1 MSPTGASHAAVR
13 DVRYEEQDL
22 GPLAWVH
29 AELRKMLDGAVKQLR
44 HFAHEIESSGESDLA
59 SHDITP
65 LRNVRLTLH
74 QCTGALVMVGME
86 QTALVLQAMEAA
98 LQRLIQQPELC
109 RNEAVS
115 VLEGASFAVIEYL
128 DSILAGKSTSP
139 VALFPQYRQV
149 QQLAGVPHVHPM
161 DLWPAERRMREPVF
175 PGSVLPLPY
184 SHEVRTHL
192 DSAVLRIVKN
202 GDVDAAMDMQH
213 LCMGFAAAQ
222 QQTRPR
228 LFWKAAA
235 GFFEAIGRRW
245 LPVDAYVKRTTS
257 RVLMQY
263 TVLARGDT
271 TLAERLLPELLF
283 FCAQARM
290 PEDATGVTA
299 LRSVRHAW
307 DLQRSA
313 PVDYESP
320 RFGLCD
326 PALLAQARKRIA
338 AATETWSALAGGDK
352 HKIKLAADQFS
363 LVCDSLRKLQLD
375 SEPLAEALM
384 RAVAV
389 PLHSAQP
396 PAPALAMEVA
406 TSVLYLQAAFEEL
419 DAAREHM
426 AERGS
431 RLAGRLDGV
440 TLGGESQP
448 LEPWMEELY
457 RRVSDQQTMGSVVG
471 ELRVTL
477 ADVEKS
483 LDQYFRKP
491 EDTAVLGPVPG
502 GMQQM
507 RGVLS
512 VLGLEQASLAVLR
525 MRDLIEQ
532 LMLNEVPA
540 QEQPRV
546 VERLGNSLGALGFL
560 VDMLGYQRAM
570 AAKLF
575 VYDEE
580 LGELKIVMG
589 STARTR
595 VEDSQDEAEQLLAAR
610 ASDAPEFE
618 VDPQLLAPAEAPAPQ
633 APQAAPP
640 QVPDTP
646 SAEAPGEAPSA
657 PALLDL
663 DLPTLDL
670 DGPADTA
677 ADEPAPPVRAADEA
691 PAHADLA
698 APQQAAA
705 AEEGASEPAAAEP
718 EQAQID
724 EELLEIF
731 IEEAREVI
739 ANGLAAVQALHE
751 QPGDIEEQTTLRRA
765 FHTLKGSSRMVGLQE
780 FGEAAWAMEQVLND
794 WLVHEKPASVA
805 LRTLCHDA
813 LQAFAAWIQDLAQG
827 DARAWNAA
835 DFQQA
840 AEAMRVEGVLRPW
853 AHAGAAAGT
862 VAARADADDATG
874 VTAPLPLQP
883 AAPHEAGESAHDSG
897 FGFADTL
904 IESPLN
910 AAAEAPSVP
919 GPAEPAEQSALL
931 PEDIFVPAPE
941 APVEAD
947 APAAESNAEPEP
959 GPETEPEPTE
969 LAPALPGIVDGDFK
983 EVGHLRVPTALYNVY
998 LSEAEE
1004 WSGRLVAQ
1012 VQGWAAAASPTV
1024 SEEAVAMAHSLAGS
1038 SATVGFAD
1046 LSGLAR
1052 TLEHA
1057 LQHLQLLG
1065 HVPAEHLAT
1074 LGEAVDE
1081 IRRLLHQFAAGFLKQ
1096 PQPAVLQ
1103 QLDALLQTDIS
1114 SGSQSLAAQ
1123 TPQDDA
1129 ALEETLINR
1138 LQEWRDSQIGTLS
1151 APSEPEA
1158 PAQPEPSAES
1168 EAPMLIEPEAEP
1180 EVEPESAPEA
1190 DAQAMPEQGQLPEAP
1205 PDVATAPQSAS
1216 HGDDKTAAATDI
1228 SAPAPLAADGVSD
1241 DPFQHDQEIDRAI
1254 AQAIAADT
1262 DEDEIDVIDTIDP
1275 DLFPIFEEEAQ
1286 ELLPTLGGA
1295 LRQWLAQP
1303 SDMAA
1308 RSELLRALHTL
1319 KGSARLAG
1327 ALRLGEMAHRME
1339 SAVEGVD
1346 AETATAADIDPLMTR
1361 FDGLQA
1367 TFDALRAM
1375 GQEPAALEQPD
1386 SAAASDAPESAVGA
1400 DDTAGAAKPL
1410 VAQAAV
1416 VRPVELVRGA
1426 ARTGGGQQVR
1436 VRSQLLDRMVN
1447 DVGEVLIARS
1457 RLSTRVLQMRGSL
1470 DDLSG
1475 NLERLRAQL
1484 RDIEVQAESQ
1494 MQSRQAQSRE
1504 SAAAFDPLEFDRF
1517 TRMQELT
1524 RMMAESVNDVATV
1537 QRALQRSVEGAED
1550 DLTAQGRQARE
1561 LQRELL
1567 RTRMVEFDSLS
1578 ERLYAVVRQASRETG
1593 KQVRLDIVG
1602 GTIEMDRGVL
1612 ERMAPA
1618 FEHLLRNCVG
1628 HGIEPAAAREAA
1640 GKPLAGTIVV
1650 TAGYEGNDVS
1660 VEFRDDG
1667 AGLDVERIRARALA
1681 QGLIAPD
1688 EAIDV
1693 QRAAELIFQP
1703 GFSTAAEVTELAGRG
1718 IGMDVVRT
1726 EVQSLGG
1733 RIETTS
1739 TAGQGTAFRMVLP
1752 LTTAVTQVVM
1762 VRLGKLSIGI
1772 PANIIEVVR
1781 RASSEELEQAYT
1793 AGAYLEAPLYW
1804 AGALLQASAGSTQA
1818 AEKTRPVVIVRS
1830 ASQRL
1835 ALHVDEVLGNQ
1846 EVVVKNLGPQLSTLP
1861 GLAGMSVLA
1870 SGAVVLI
1877 YNPVALATV
1886 YGEQARAV
1894 MRSPEALRGKTA
1906 PAQAL
1911 PGATALQST
1920 AAVPLVLVV
1929 DDSITVRR
1937 VTQRLLQREGYR
1949 VALAAD
1955 GLQALQRLREERPV
1969 VVLSDIEMP
1978 RMDGFDLARA
1988 IRADDKLADLPII
2001 MITSRMAEKHKE
2013 HAVALGVSHY
2023 LGKPYS
2029 DEVLLGLVQ
2038 RYAEMEQA
2046 AAQD

>member
-1 MSPTGASHAAVR
+1 
-13 DVRYEEQDL
+13 
-22 GPLAWVH
+22 
-29 AELRKMLDGAVKQLR
+29 MLDGAVKQLR

-59 SHDITP
+59 SHDVTP

-98 LQRLIQQPELC
+98 LQRLTQQPELC

-115 VLEGASFAVIEYL
+115 MLEGASFAVIEYL

-184 SHEVRTHL
+184 SPEVRTHL

-222 QQTRPR
+222 QQTQPR

-263 TVLARGDT
+263 TALARGDT
-271 TLAERLLPELLF
+271 ALAERLLPELLF

-406 TSVLYLQAAFEEL
+406 TAVLYLQAAFEEL

-491 EDTAVLGPVPG
+491 EDTAVLAPVPG

-532 LMLNEVPA
+532 LMLHEVPA

-595 VEDSQDEAEQLLAAR
+595 MEDSQDDAEHVLAAR

-618 VDPQLLAPAEAPAPQ
+618 VDPQLLAPTEAPSTPADPLTPQ
-633 APQAAPP
+633 AS
-640 QVPDTP
+640 DTP
-646 SAEAPGEAPSA
+646 AAEAPGAS
-657 PALLDL
+657 ALLDL

-670 DGPADTA
+670 GGHLDAAPAA
-677 ADEPAPPVRAADEA
+677 PAPTLAADEA
-691 PAHADLA
+691 PAPLVPAVADPAMVPEQAA
-698 APQQAAA
+698 APQ
-705 AEEGASEPAAAEP
+705 ERASETPAAEP

-794 WLVHEKPASVA
+794 WLVHQKPASVE

-827 DARAWNAA
+827 GARAWSAA
-835 DFQQA
+835 DFQGVAQ
-840 AEAMRVEGVLRPW
+840 AMRAEGVLRPW
-853 AHAGAAAGT
+853 VHAGTGASADAAHAEVDGAVDPMVG
-862 VAARADADDATG
+862 
-874 VTAPLPLQP
+874 TAPLPTP
-883 AAPHEAGESAHDSG
+883 VPEAPGESAHDSG

-904 IESPLN
+904 IEGPLD
-910 AAAEAPSVP
+910 AAAEAAAPSASDVP
-919 GPAEPAEQSALL
+919 GHSALL
-931 PEDIFVPAPE
+931 PEDLF
-941 APVEAD
+941 
-947 APAAESNAEPEP
+947 APATEAGTPAA
-959 GPETEPEPTE
+959 ETEPEPTE
-969 LAPALPGIVDGDFK
+969 FAPALPSIVDGEFK
-983 EVGHLRVPTALYNVY
+983 EVGHLRVPAALYNVY

-1012 VQGWAAAASPTV
+1012 VQEWASAVSPAV

-1038 SATVGFAD
+1038 SATVGFVD
-1046 LSGLAR
+1046 LSALSR

-1065 HVPAEHLAT
+1065 HVPAEHLGT
-1074 LGEAVDE
+1074 LSEAVDE
-1081 IRRLLHQFAAGFLKQ
+1081 IRRLLHQFAAGFLKV
-1096 PQPAVLQ
+1096 PQVAVLQ

-1123 TPQDDA
+1123 APQDEAD
-1129 ALEETLINR
+1129 LEETLINR
-1138 LQEWRDSQIGTLS
+1138 LQEWRDSQIGALS
-1151 APSEPEA
+1151 APAEPEA
-1158 PAQPEPSAES
+1158 PAQPEPAGGPAP
-1168 EAPMLIEPEAEP
+1168 EALIEPEAD
-1180 EVEPESAPEA
+1180 A
-1190 DAQAMPEQGQLPEAP
+1190 DAIPEHAPASETEPDAAGEPQAASEQDDQAAP
-1205 PDVATAPQSAS
+1205 AIE
-1216 HGDDKTAAATDI
+1216 AAA
-1228 SAPAPLAADGVSD
+1228 PALLAVDEVSD

-1254 AQAIAADT
+1254 AQAIAADA

-1295 LRQWLAQP
+1295 LRQWLEQP
-1303 SDMAA
+1303 ADMAA
-1308 RSELLRALHTL
+1308 RAELLRALHTL

-1346 AETATAADIDPLMTR
+1346 AESATVADIDPLMTR

-1375 GQEPAALEQPD
+1375 GQEPAEPASQA
-1386 SAAASDAPESAVGA
+1386 SAGATDAPESALGA
-1400 DDTAGAAKPL
+1400 DDAHTAAKPL

-1416 VRPVELVRGA
+1416 VRPVELVRGS

-1628 HGIEPAAAREAA
+1628 HGIESAAAREAA
-1640 GKPLAGTIVV
+1640 GKPVAGTIVV

-1667 AGLDVERIRARALA
+1667 AGLDVERIRERALA

-1762 VRLGKLSIGI
+1762 VRLGKLSMGI

-1781 RASSEELEQAYT
+1781 RASSEELEQAYA

-1894 MRSPEALRGKTA
+1894 MRSPEALRGKAA

-1911 PGATALQST
+1911 PAATALQST

-2046 AAQD
+2046 VAQD

>member
-1 MSPTGASHAAVR
+1 MSSTGTPHAAVR
-13 DVRYEEQDL
+13 DVQYEEQDL

-29 AELRKMLDGAVKQLR
+29 AELRKTLDSAVKLLR
-44 HFAHEIESSGESDLA
+44 HFAHEIESSGESELT
-59 SHDITP
+59 SHDTAT
-65 LRNVRLTLH
+65 LRNVRQMLH
-74 QCTGALVMVGME
+74 QCAGALVMVGMG

-98 LQRLIQQPELC
+98 VHRLVQEPERC
-109 RNEAVS
+109 GNEAVA

-128 DSILAGKSTSP
+128 DSILAGKNVSP

-149 QQLAGVPHVHPM
+149 QLLAGVPHVHPM

-175 PGSVLPLPY
+175 PGTVLPLPY
-184 SHEVRTHL
+184 SAEVRSHL
-192 DSAVLRIVKN
+192 DTAVLRIVKN
-202 GDVDAAMDMQH
+202 GDVEAAVDMQH

-222 QQTRPR
+222 QETQPR
-228 LFWKAAA
+228 IFWKAAA
-235 GFFEAIGRRW
+235 GFFEAIARRW
-245 LPVDAYVKRTTS
+245 LTVDAYVKRTTS

-263 TVLARGDT
+263 TALARGQT
-271 TLAERLLPELLF
+271 ALADRLLPELLF

-307 DLQRSA
+307 SLQHVA
-313 PVDYESP
+313 PVDYESA

-326 PALLAQARKRIA
+326 PAQLAQARKRIA

-389 PLHSAQP
+389 PLHAAQP
-396 PAPALAMEVA
+396 PSPALAMEVA
-406 TSVLYLQAAFEEL
+406 TAVLYLQASFEEL

-426 AERGS
+426 AERAKL
-431 RLAGRLDGV
+431 LAGRLDGV

-457 RRVSDQQTMGSVVG
+457 RRVSDHQTMGSVVG

-483 LDQYFRKP
+483 LDQFFRNP
-491 EDTAVLGPVPG
+491 ADTTPLTAVPG

-512 VLGLEQASLAVLR
+512 VLGMDQASVAVLR
-525 MRDLIEQ
+525 MRDVIEK
-532 LMLNEVPA
+532 LLVGEIDEA
-540 QEQPRV
+540 QRPLV
-546 VERLGNSLGALGFL
+546 FERLGNSLGALGFL
-560 VDMLGYQRAM
+560 VDMLGYQRTM

-589 STARTR
+589 STTRMR
-595 VEDSQDEAEQLLAAR
+595 VEDEPEVAEQVLAAR
-610 ASDAPEFE
+610 APEFPEFE
-618 VDPQLLAPAEAPAPQ
+618 VE
-633 APQAAPP
+633 
-640 QVPDTP
+640 
-646 SAEAPGEAPSA
+646 
-657 PALLDL
+657 PAL
-663 DLPTLDL
+663 
-670 DGPADTA
+670 
-677 ADEPAPPVRAADEA
+677 VM
-691 PAHADLA
+691 
-698 APQQAAA
+698 QAAA
-705 AEEGASEPAAAEP
+705 QTDVAAPSIEPVQRSVTGAVPPETTQGPDPGRDQAAMVERVVDFMPLPELEPTVAPESAGAEAAVSEAVPMVPAAE
-718 EQAQID
+718 D
-724 EELLEIF
+724 ETPDAELLEIF

-739 ANGLAAVQALHE
+739 ANGLAAVAALRDE
-751 QPGDIEEQTTLRRA
+751 PGDIEQQTTLRRA
-765 FHTLKGSSRMVGLQE
+765 FHTLKGSSRMVGLNE
-780 FGEAAWAMEQVLND
+780 FGEAAWSLEQVLND
-794 WLVHEKPASVA
+794 WLVHEKPASA
-805 LRTLCHDA
+805 DLRTLAHDA
-813 LQAFAAWIQDLAQG
+813 MQAFGAWVRDLARGG
-827 DARAWNAA
+827 DLAWRARDFHEAA
-835 DFQQA
+835 D
-840 AEAMRVEGVLRPW
+840 AMRTQGVLVPW
-853 AHAGAAAGT
+853 AHAGSHAE
-862 VAARADADDATG
+862 VAATVQAPVAEPDGAGEAAVMD
-874 VTAPLPLQP
+874 TAPAELAPEQ
-883 AAPHEAGESAHDSG
+883 AAEEAHDPAHDSG
-897 FGFADTL
+897 FGFPDTV
-904 IESPLN
+904 IEGILEPQTP
-910 AAAEAPSVP
+910 APASAVSD
-919 GPAEPAEQSALL
+919 GEPTSSALL
-931 PEDIFVPAPE
+931 LSEMLAS
-941 APVEAD
+941 AD
-947 APAAESNAEPEP
+947 ALAAEPPAR
-959 GPETEPEPTE
+959 EPTG
-969 LAPALPGIVDGDFK
+969 PATPLPTIVEGDFK
-983 EVGHLRVPTALYNVY
+983 LIGDLRVPTALYNVY
-998 LSEAEE
+998 LSEADD
-1004 WSGRLVAQ
+1004 WSSRLVDCAQ
-1012 VQGWAAAASPTV
+1012 EWAEAVSPV
-1024 SEEAVAMAHSLAGS
+1024 ISEEAVAMAHSLAGS
-1038 SATVGFAD
+1038 SATVGFAV
-1046 LSGLAR
+1046 LSRLAR

-1057 LQHLQLLG
+1057 LQHLQLVG
-1065 HVPAEHLAT
+1065 SAEPAEVRV
-1074 LGEAVDE
+1074 LGDVVDE
-1081 IRRLLHQFAAGFLKQ
+1081 IRRLLHQFAAGFLKE
-1096 PQPAVLQ
+1096 PHADVVERLEV
-1103 QLDALLQTDIS
+1103 LLQTDIT
-1114 SGSQSLAAQ
+1114 SGAQPLAAQ
-1123 TPQDDA
+1123 SSRESD
-1129 ALEETLINR
+1129 LEATLIHK
-1138 LQEWRDSQIGTLS
+1138 LQEWRDSQIGGMEHEPHDMRDEAPLEPDGALPPRAEPLADAPEPELE
-1151 APSEPEA
+1151 APSAAA
-1158 PAQPEPSAES
+1158 PAD
-1168 EAPMLIEPEAEP
+1168 M
-1180 EVEPESAPEA
+1180 
-1190 DAQAMPEQGQLPEAP
+1190 
-1205 PDVATAPQSAS
+1205 
-1216 HGDDKTAAATDI
+1216 
-1228 SAPAPLAADGVSD
+1228 PLAQDLPRLGA
-1241 DPFQHDQEIDRAI
+1241 FQQARDIDQAI

-1262 DEDEIDVIDTIDP
+1262 DEDDIDVIDTIDP
-1275 DLFPIFEEEAQ
+1275 DLFPIFEEEAL

-1295 LRQWLAQP
+1295 LRQWFEHP
-1303 SDMAA
+1303 SNLDA
-1308 RSELLRALHTL
+1308 RRELLRALHTL

-1346 AETATAADIDPLMTR
+1346 AEAATAAGIDPLLAR
-1361 FDGLQA
+1361 FDALQA
-1367 TFDALRAM
+1367 TFDALRAI
-1375 GQEPAALEQPD
+1375 GAQAP
-1386 SAAASDAPESAVGA
+1386 SAAAQMQAAAPAQGAQADAEAASG
-1400 DDTAGAAKPL
+1400 TAQPL
-1410 VAQAAV
+1410 VAPAAV
-1416 VRPVELVRGA
+1416 VQPVELVRGA

-1436 VRSQLLDRMVN
+1436 VRSQRLDRMVN

-1470 DDLSG
+1470 DDLGG

-1567 RTRMVEFDSLS
+1567 RTRMVEFDSLA
-1578 ERLYAVVRQASRETG
+1578 ERLYAVVRQANRETG
-1593 KQVRLDIVG
+1593 KQVRLDLVG
-1602 GTIEMDRGVL
+1602 GAIEIDRGVL

-1618 FEHLLRNCVG
+1618 FEHLLRNSVG
-1628 HGIEPAAAREAA
+1628 HGIEPAQVREAA
-1640 GKPLAGTIVV
+1640 GKPAAGSIVV
-1650 TAGYEGNDVS
+1650 TVGYEGNDVS

-1667 AGLDVERIRARALA
+1667 AGLDVERIRERALA
-1681 QGLIAPD
+1681 LGLVAAD
-1688 EAIDV
+1688 EAIDAA
-1693 QRAAELIFQP
+1693 RAADLIFQP
-1703 GFSTAAEVTELAGRG
+1703 GFSTASEVTELSGRG
-1718 IGMDVVRT
+1718 IGMDVVRA

-1733 RIETTS
+1733 RIETHS
-1739 TAGQGTAFRMVLP
+1739 TPGEGTAFRLVLP

-1762 VRLGKLSIGI
+1762 VRVGSLSIGI

-1781 RASSEELEQAYT
+1781 RAPAAELEQAYA
-1793 AGAYLEAPLYW
+1793 AGSYLDAPLYW
-1804 AGALLQASAGSTQA
+1804 AGALLQSSANSTEVA
-1818 AEKTRPVVIVRS
+1818 DKTRPVVIVRS

-1846 EVVVKNLGPQLSTLP
+1846 EVVVKNLGPQLSSLP
-1861 GLAGMSVLA
+1861 GLAGMSALA

-1886 YGEQARAV
+1886 YGAQARAV
-1894 MRSPEALRGKTA
+1894 MRPPSAARTA
-1906 PAQAL
+1906 PTRAQDQSA
-1911 PGATALQST
+1911 AALQST
-1920 AAVPLVLVV
+1920 AVVPLVLVV

-1988 IRADDKLADLPII
+1988 IRADERLADLPII

-2038 RYAEMEQA
+2038 RYAEMEQV
-2046 AAQD
+2046 AAQG

>member
-1 MSPTGASHAAVR
+1 MSSTGTPHAAVR

-29 AELRKMLDGAVKQLR
+29 AELRKTLDSAVKLLR
-44 HFAHEIESSGESDLA
+44 HFAHEIESSGESDLT
-59 SHDITP
+59 SHDTAT
-65 LRNVRLTLH
+65 LRNVRQMLH
-74 QCTGALVMVGME
+74 QCAGALVMVGME
-86 QTALVLQAMEAA
+86 QTALVLRAMEAA
-98 LQRLIQQPELC
+98 VHRLVQEPEKC
-109 RNEAVS
+109 RGEAVAE
-115 VLEGASFAVIEYL
+115 LESASFAIIEYL
-128 DSILAGKSTSP
+128 DSILAGKNVSP

-149 QQLAGVPHVHPM
+149 QLLAGVPHVHPM
-161 DLWPAERRMREPVF
+161 DLWPAERRVREPVF
-175 PGSVLPLPY
+175 PGTVLPLPY
-184 SHEVRTHL
+184 GAEVRSHL
-192 DSAVLRIVKN
+192 DTAVLRIVKN
-202 GDVDAAMDMQH
+202 GDAEAAVDMQH

-222 QQTRPR
+222 QQTQPR
-228 LFWKAAA
+228 IFWKAAA
-235 GFFEAIGRRW
+235 GFFEAIARRW
-245 LPVDAYVKRTTS
+245 LTVDAYVKRTTS

-263 TVLARGDT
+263 TALARGQT
-271 TLAERLLPELLF
+271 ALADRLLPELLF

-290 PEDATGVTA
+290 PDDAAGVTA

-307 DLQRSA
+307 SLQDVA
-313 PVDYESP
+313 PVDYESA

-326 PALLAQARKRIA
+326 PAQLAQARKRIA

-389 PLHSAQP
+389 PLQAAQP

-406 TSVLYLQAAFEEL
+406 TAVLYLQASFEEL

-426 AERGS
+426 AERAEL
-431 RLAGRLDGV
+431 LAGRLDGV

-457 RRVSDQQTMGSVVG
+457 RRVSDHQTMGSVVG

-483 LDQYFRKP
+483 LDQFFRNP
-491 EDTAVLGPVPG
+491 ADTTPLTAVPG

-512 VLGLEQASLAVLR
+512 VLGIEQASLAVLR
-525 MRDLIEQ
+525 MRDVIEK
-532 LMLNEVPA
+532 LLVGEIDEA
-540 QEQPRV
+540 QRPLV
-546 VERLGNSLGALGFL
+546 FERLGNSLGALGFL

-589 STARTR
+589 STTRMR
-595 VEDSQDEAEQLLAAR
+595 VEDEPEVAEQVLAAR
-610 ASDAPEFE
+610 AAEFPEFE
-618 VDPQLLAPAEAPAPQ
+618 VEPALVAQAAAQADVAVPSIEPVQPTETGAVQPGTDQAAMVEPVVDFMPLPELESEAAPEPEPAEAAEAVVPAPVM
-633 APQAAPP
+633 QAA
-640 QVPDTP
+640 
-646 SAEAPGEAPSA
+646 G
-657 PALLDL
+657 
-663 DLPTLDL
+663 
-670 DGPADTA
+670 
-677 ADEPAPPVRAADEA
+677 DEA
-691 PAHADLA
+691 PDA
-698 APQQAAA
+698 
-705 AEEGASEPAAAEP
+705 
-718 EQAQID
+718 
-724 EELLEIF
+724 ELLEIF

-739 ANGLAAVQALHE
+739 ANGLAAVAALRDE
-751 QPGDIEEQTTLRRA
+751 PGDIEQQTTLRRA
-765 FHTLKGSSRMVGLQE
+765 FHTLKGSSRMVGLNE
-780 FGEAAWAMEQVLND
+780 FGEAAWSLEQVLND
-794 WLVHEKPASVA
+794 WLVHEKPVSAD
-805 LRTLCHDA
+805 LRTLAHDA
-813 LQAFAAWIQDLAQG
+813 MQAFGAWVQDLARGG
-827 DARAWNAA
+827 DVAWRARDFHEVA
-835 DFQQA
+835 D
-840 AEAMRVEGVLRPW
+840 AMRTQGVLVPW
-853 AHAGAAAGT
+853 AHAGSHEGGEPHI
-862 VAARADADDATG
+862 ADM
-874 VTAPLPLQP
+874 VP
-883 AAPHEAGESAHDSG
+883 AESAPEQAAEAAHDPVHDSG
-897 FGFADTL
+897 FGFPDTVIEDALEPQMPAPASMAADGGPT
-904 IESPLN
+904 SP
-910 AAAEAPSVP
+910 APLLP
-919 GPAEPAEQSALL
+919 DGMFAPADALPAEHADSREPPALVEPAG
-931 PEDIFVPAPE
+931 PVP
-941 APVEAD
+941 
-947 APAAESNAEPEP
+947 
-959 GPETEPEPTE
+959 TEPPPLPT
-969 LAPALPGIVDGDFK
+969 IVEGDSRLI
-983 EVGHLRVPTALYNVY
+983 GDLRVPTALYNVY
-998 LSEAEE
+998 LNEADD
-1004 WSGRLVAQ
+1004 WSRRLVDC
-1012 VQGWAAAASPTV
+1012 VQEWAEAVSPV
-1024 SEEAVAMAHSLAGS
+1024 ISEEAVAMAHSLAGS
-1038 SATVGFAD
+1038 SATVGFTV
-1046 LSGLAR
+1046 LSQLAR

-1057 LQHLQLLG
+1057 LQHLQLAGSADPAAVRVLG
-1065 HVPAEHLAT
+1065 D
-1074 LGEAVDE
+1074 AVDE
-1081 IRRLLHQFAAGFLKQ
+1081 IRRLLHQFAAGFLKE
-1096 PQPAVLQ
+1096 PQADVVERLEI
-1103 QLDALLQTDIS
+1103 LLQTDIT
-1114 SGSQSLAAQ
+1114 SGVQPLAAQ
-1123 TPQDDA
+1123 SGDGSD
-1129 ALEETLINR
+1129 LEATLIHK
-1138 LQEWRDSQIGTLS
+1138 LQEWRDSQIGGMEHEHEPYDMLDEAPLEQGG
-1151 APSEPEA
+1151 APSPQAEPLTQATEPEPEA
-1158 PAQPEPSAES
+1158 PSVAAPAGMPLTQDLPRLDEPAQPR
-1168 EAPMLIEPEAEP
+1168 
-1180 EVEPESAPEA
+1180 A
-1190 DAQAMPEQGQLPEAP
+1190 DA
-1205 PDVATAPQSAS
+1205 
-1216 HGDDKTAAATDI
+1216 
-1228 SAPAPLAADGVSD
+1228 
-1241 DPFQHDQEIDRAI
+1241 FQHERDIDQAI
-1254 AQAIAADT
+1254 AQAIAADA
-1262 DEDEIDVIDTIDP
+1262 DEDDIDVIDTIDP
-1275 DLFPIFEEEAQ
+1275 DLFPIFEEEAL

-1295 LRQWLAQP
+1295 LRQWHERP
-1303 SDMAA
+1303 SDLDA
-1308 RSELLRALHTL
+1308 RRELLRALHTL

-1346 AETATAADIDPLMTR
+1346 AEAATAADIDPLLAR

-1367 TFDALRAM
+1367 TFDALRAI
-1375 GQEPAALEQPD
+1375 GAQAP
-1386 SAAASDAPESAVGA
+1386 SAASQMQATTPAQGDQ
-1400 DDTAGAAKPL
+1400 AGAEAPSGAAQPL
-1410 VAQAAV
+1410 VAPVAV
-1416 VRPVELVRGA
+1416 VRPVELVRTA

-1436 VRSQLLDRMVN
+1436 VRSHLLDRMVN
-1447 DVGEVLIARS
+1447 DVGEVLIARA

-1470 DDLSG
+1470 DDLGG

-1550 DLTAQGRQARE
+1550 DLTDQARQARE

-1567 RTRMVEFDSLS
+1567 RTRMVEFDSLA

-1593 KQVRLDIVG
+1593 KQVRLDLVG
-1602 GTIEMDRGVL
+1602 GAIEMDRGVL

-1628 HGIEPAAAREAA
+1628 HGIEPAQAREAA
-1640 GKPLAGTIVV
+1640 GKPAAGSIVV
-1650 TAGYEGNDVS
+1650 TVGYEGNDVS

-1667 AGLDVERIRARALA
+1667 AGLDVERIRERALA
-1681 QGLIAPD
+1681 LGLVAAD
-1688 EAIDV
+1688 EAIDAA
-1693 QRAAELIFQP
+1693 RAADLIFQP
-1703 GFSTAAEVTELAGRG
+1703 GFSTASEVTELSGRG
-1718 IGMDVVRT
+1718 IGMDVVRA

-1733 RIETTS
+1733 RIETHS
-1739 TAGQGTAFRMVLP
+1739 TPGEGTAFRLVLP

-1762 VRLGKLSIGI
+1762 VRVGSLSIGI

-1781 RASSEELEQAYT
+1781 RAPAAELEQAYA
-1793 AGAYLEAPLYW
+1793 AGSYLDAPLYW
-1804 AGALLQASAGSTQA
+1804 AGALLQSSANS
-1818 AEKTRPVVIVRS
+1818 AEVADKTRPVVIVRS

-1846 EVVVKNLGPQLSTLP
+1846 EVVVKNLGPQLSSLP

-1886 YGEQARAV
+1886 YGAQARAV
-1894 MRSPEALRGKTA
+1894 MRPPSAARTA
-1906 PAQAL
+1906 PTRAQAQS
-1911 PGATALQST
+1911 AAALQST
-1920 AAVPLVLVV
+1920 AVVPLVLVV

-1988 IRADDKLADLPII
+1988 IRADERLADLPII

-2038 RYAEMEQA
+2038 RYAEMEQV
-2046 AAQD
+2046 AAQG

>member
-1 MSPTGASHAAVR
+1 MSSTGTPHAAVR
-13 DVRYEEQDL
+13 DVQYEEQDL

-29 AELRKMLDGAVKQLR
+29 AELRKTLDSAVKLLR
-44 HFAHEIESSGESDLA
+44 HFAHEVESSGESDLT
-59 SHDITP
+59 SHDAAS
-65 LRNVRLTLH
+65 LRNVRQMLH
-74 QCTGALVMVGME
+74 QCAGALVMVGME

-98 LQRLIQQPELC
+98 VQRLVQEPENC
-109 RNEAVS
+109 RNEAVA
-115 VLEGASFAVIEYL
+115 VLESASFAVIEYL
-128 DSILAGKSTSP
+128 DSILAGKNISP

-149 QQLAGVPHVHPM
+149 QLLAGVAHVHPM
-161 DLWPAERRMREPVF
+161 DLWPAERRVREPVF
-175 PGSVLPLPY
+175 PGTVLPLPY
-184 SHEVRTHL
+184 GPEVRTHL
-192 DSAVLRIVKN
+192 DTAVLRIVKN
-202 GDVDAAMDMQH
+202 GDVEAAVDMQH

-222 QQTRPR
+222 QETQPR
-228 LFWKAAA
+228 IFWKAAA
-235 GFFEAIGRRW
+235 GFFEAIARRW
-245 LPVDAYVKRTTS
+245 LTMDAYVKRTTS

-263 TVLARGDT
+263 TALARGQI
-271 TLAERLLPELLF
+271 TLADRLLPELLF

-290 PEDATGVTA
+290 PDDATGVTA

-307 DLQRSA
+307 SLQHVA

-326 PALLAQARKRIA
+326 PAQLAQARKRIA
-338 AATETWSALAGGDK
+338 AATETWSALAGGDR

-389 PLHSAQP
+389 PLHAAQP
-396 PAPALAMEVA
+396 PSPALAMEVA
-406 TSVLYLQAAFEEL
+406 TAVLYLQASFEEL

-426 AERGS
+426 AERA
-431 RLAGRLDGV
+431 RLLAGRLDGV

-457 RRVSDQQTMGSVVG
+457 RRVSDHQTMGSVVG
-471 ELRVTL
+471 ELRITL

-483 LDQYFRKP
+483 LDQFFRNP
-491 EDTAVLGPVPG
+491 ADTAPLAPVPG

-512 VLGLEQASLAVLR
+512 VLGIDQASLAVLR
-525 MRDLIEQ
+525 MRDVIEKLLIGEID
-532 LMLNEVPA
+532 EA
-540 QEQPRV
+540 ERPRV
-546 VERLGNSLGALGFL
+546 FERLGNSLGALGFL
-560 VDMLGYQRAM
+560 VDMLGYQRTM

-575 VYDEE
+575 IYDET

-589 STARTR
+589 SATRTR
-595 VEDSQDEAEQLLAAR
+595 QEDEPEAVEQVLAAR
-610 ASDAPEFE
+610 VPDAPEFE
-618 VDPQLLAPAEAPAPQ
+618 VEPALVAEPAPAAARLEAAEAAPGQAPEGESAPEPMALTMPEPVAVPEPVAPEEAAPPEPAAPAPEAPAPD
-633 APQAAPP
+633 A
-640 QVPDTP
+640 
-646 SAEAPGEAPSA
+646 
-657 PALLDL
+657 
-663 DLPTLDL
+663 
-670 DGPADTA
+670 
-677 ADEPAPPVRAADEA
+677 
-691 PAHADLA
+691 
-698 APQQAAA
+698 
-705 AEEGASEPAAAEP
+705 
-718 EQAQID
+718 
-724 EELLEIF
+724 ELLEIF

-739 ANGLAAVQALHE
+739 TNGLAAVAALQE
-751 QPGDIEEQTTLRRA
+751 EPGDMEQQTILRRA
-765 FHTLKGSSRMVGLQE
+765 FHTLKGSSRMVGLNE

-794 WLVHEKPASVA
+794 WLVHEKPVSAD
-805 LRTLCHDA
+805 LRTLAHDA
-813 LQAFAAWIQDLAQG
+813 LQAFGAWVEDLARG
-827 DARAWNAA
+827 GVPAWRAR
-835 DFQQA
+835 DFSEA
-840 AEAMRVEGVLRPW
+840 AEAMRTQGVLVAW
-853 AHAGAAAGT
+853 AHAGARAAAPAS
-862 VAARADADDATG
+862 VEASIAEPVQLDE
-874 VTAPLPLQP
+874 PLPAEPP
-883 AAPHEAGESAHDSG
+883 AEAPAEDAQAVAHDSG
-897 FGFADTL
+897 FGFPDTVIEGTLEPDAPQVPVEADGT
-904 IESPLN
+904 
-910 AAAEAPSVP
+910 
-919 GPAEPAEQSALL
+919 PAEPAPMLPDEFFAPVPPQAHAEPAASDAHEPVAAVPTQPAPLL
-931 PEDIFVPAPE
+931 PTI
-941 APVEAD
+941 VE
-947 APAAESNAEPEP
+947 
-959 GPETEPEPTE
+959 
-969 LAPALPGIVDGDFK
+969 GDVK
-983 EVGHLRVPTALYNVY
+983 VIGDLRVPTALYNVY
-998 LSEAEE
+998 LSEADDWSSRLVACVRE
-1004 WSGRLVAQ
+1004 WSG
-1012 VQGWAAAASPTV
+1012 GASPAI
-1024 SEEAVAMAHSLAGS
+1024 SEDAVAMAHSLAGS
-1038 SATVGFAD
+1038 SATVGFTA
-1046 LSGLAR
+1046 LSQLAR

-1057 LQHLQLLG
+1057 LQHLQLGGSTEPGDVRVLG
-1065 HVPAEHLAT
+1065 
-1074 LGEAVDE
+1074 GAVDE
-1081 IRRLLHQFAAGFLKQ
+1081 IRRVLHQFAAGFLKE
-1096 PQPAVLQ
+1096 PQPEVTQRLE
-1103 QLDALLQTDIS
+1103 ALLQTDITSGAQPLAPRS
-1114 SGSQSLAAQ
+1114 SDGEG
-1123 TPQDDA
+1123 D
-1129 ALEETLINR
+1129 LEATLIHK
-1138 LQEWRDSQIGTLS
+1138 LQEWRDSQIGGTAHELEDTQEAELS
-1151 APSEPEA
+1151 AQEDVPPPQEA
-1158 PAQPEPSAES
+1158 PLPEREAAQPAEY
-1168 EAPMLIEPEAEP
+1168 AVQPA
-1180 EVEPESAPEA
+1180 A
-1190 DAQAMPEQGQLPEAP
+1190 AQADEAP
-1205 PDVATAPQSAS
+1205 PPADVFQQER
-1216 HGDDKTAAATDI
+1216 DI
-1228 SAPAPLAADGVSD
+1228 
-1241 DPFQHDQEIDRAI
+1241 DQAI

-1262 DEDEIDVIDTIDP
+1262 DEDDIDVIDTIDP
-1275 DLFPIFEEEAQ
+1275 DLFPIFEEEAL

-1295 LRQWLAQP
+1295 LRQWFGHP
-1303 SDMAA
+1303 SDLGA
-1308 RSELLRALHTL
+1308 RRELLRALHTL

-1339 SAVEGVD
+1339 SAVESVD
-1346 AETATAADIDPLMTR
+1346 AEAATAADIDPLLTR

-1367 TFDALRAM
+1367 TFDALRAI
-1375 GQEPAALEQPD
+1375 GTQAPQSPAAPQ
-1386 SAAASDAPESAVGA
+1386 AAAPVQEAGTGTETAP
-1400 DDTAGAAKPL
+1400 GAAHQPL
-1410 VAQAAV
+1410 VAPVAV
-1416 VRPVELVRGA
+1416 VRPVELARAV

-1470 DDLSG
+1470 DDLGG

-1567 RTRMVEFDSLS
+1567 RTRMVEFDSLA
-1578 ERLYAVVRQASRETG
+1578 ERLYAVVRQANRETG
-1593 KQVRLDIVG
+1593 KQVRLDVVG

-1628 HGIEPAAAREAA
+1628 HGIEPAEAREAA
-1640 GKPLAGTIVV
+1640 GKPAAGSIVITV
-1650 TAGYEGNDVS
+1650 GYEGNDVS

-1667 AGLDVERIRARALA
+1667 AGLDIERIRQRAVA
-1681 QGLIAPD
+1681 QGLVAAD
-1688 EAIDV
+1688 ESIDAA
-1693 QRAAELIFQP
+1693 RAAELIFQP
-1703 GFSTAAEVTELAGRG
+1703 GFSTASEVTELSGRG
-1718 IGMDVVRT
+1718 IGMDVVRA

-1733 RIETTS
+1733 RIETHS
-1739 TAGQGTAFRMVLP
+1739 TAGQGTSFRLVLP

-1762 VRLGKLSIGI
+1762 VRVGSLGIGI

-1781 RASSEELEQAYT
+1781 RAPAAELEEAY
-1793 AGAYLEAPLYW
+1793 ASGSYLEAPLYW
-1804 AGALLQASAGSTQA
+1804 AGALLQSSANSTEA

-1846 EVVVKNLGPQLSTLP
+1846 EVVVKNLGPQLSSLP

-1886 YGEQARAV
+1886 YGEQARSV
-1894 MRSPEALRGKTA
+1894 MRPPSAARAA
-1906 PAQAL
+1906 PTRAQAQS
-1911 PGATALQST
+1911 AASLQST

-1988 IRADDKLADLPII
+1988 IRADEKLADLPII

-2029 DEVLLGLVQ
+2029 DEVLLGLVH

-2046 AAQD
+2046 AAQV